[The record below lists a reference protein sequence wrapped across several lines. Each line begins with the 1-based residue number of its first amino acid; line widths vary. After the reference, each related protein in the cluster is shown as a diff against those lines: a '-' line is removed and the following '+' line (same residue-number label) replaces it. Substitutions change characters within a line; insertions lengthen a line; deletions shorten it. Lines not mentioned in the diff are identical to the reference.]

1 MDRRAGDR
9 TGRKKREGCWG
20 GEKGRKFPEK
30 RQRKSRGAEDE
41 VIRGD
46 AKMVKNIFKV
56 TFAKAVPCNLL
67 YNYETLE
74 PS

>member
-46 AKMVKNIFKV
+46 ANNYLKNG
-56 TFAKAVPCNLL
+56 
-67 YNYETLE
+67 
-74 PS
+74 